1 MKYQTAPLIYQRLIS
16 NKHGCLL
23 LAVILLR
30 CYGKVIRS
38 RNKVAIAEKWYHKQ
52 SARCIASANDK
63 LNRLHYF

>member
-1 MKYQTAPLIYQRLIS
+1 MEENKGPYEISDGPAYLNQRLFS

-30 CYGKVIRS
+30 S
-38 RNKVAIAEKWYHKQ
+38 NKQ
-52 SARCIASANDK
+52 SARYIGSANDK